1 MKKDQK
7 IIIKGARVNNL
18 QNVSVEIPAGKLT
31 CITGLSGS
39 GKSSLAFDTLF
50 AEGQRRYVES
60 LSAYARQFLGRM
72 LKPDVDIIDGIAPAI
87 AIEQKSS
94 TRNPRSTVG
103 TVTEIY
109 DYLKLLFA
117 RVGKTYSPVSG
128 KEVKRHQIKDVTD
141 YLGRMPED
149 QRVYLVIPY
158 RIHHGR
164 TLSESLELSMQQGY
178 SRVLLNN
185 SIMTIEAL
193 IEEADKKK
201 TTLKKTD
208 SLFLMIDR
216 AVTSSDSEEIVQRL
230 TPSIETAFSEGDGT
244 CIVFNE
250 TNGRFEY
257 FSKRFEEDGI
267 TFEEPSVNLF
277 SFNNPYGACPT
288 CEGFGT
294 IIGIDPDL
302 VIPDK
307 NLSVYE
313 GAIAPWKGEKMGEWL
328 KDFLNVAWE
337 FDFPVHKPYYE
348 LSEKQQQLLWTGNKY
363 FHGLNAFFKMLEENI
378 YKIQYRVMLS
388 RYKGRTVCPDC
399 RGTRLRKDAAYVK
412 INGLS
417 ISDMVLMPIRDLNI
431 LFQKK
436 IKLSESEQK
445 ISHHILRE
453 ITSRLSFLSNSGLE
467 YLTLNRLS
475 NTLSGGETQRIN
487 LARALGSSLV
497 GSMYILDEP
506 SIGLH
511 PVDTEKLISVLKS
524 LRDLGNT
531 VIVVEHDEDIIRESD
546 YIIDIGPGAGR
557 NGGHIV
563 FQGNMKELMTCQNSH
578 TARFFRGED
587 LLPVKETLMN
597 PKFFI
602 GLKGVEQNNLK
613 KIDVRFPLNAITA
626 VTGVSGSGKSS
637 LVRQVLYPALQRH
650 FGNFSEQAGNFASLD
665 GDLHLLTGVEMIDQN
680 PIGRSTRSNPAT
692 YLKAFDEIRDLYAAL
707 PLAKQRGYKPG
718 FFSFNVEGGRCEMC
732 QGEGNITVEM
742 QFMADVHLVC
752 EECGGKRYKSDVL
765 DVQFMDKSISDIL
778 DLTVAEALELFGS
791 QLQGKHGAHCKRIC
805 DRIQPLADVGLGY
818 LQLGQSS
825 SSLSG
830 GEAQRIKL
838 ASFLAK
844 ASPNESVLFIFD
856 EPTTGLH
863 YHDIQY
869 FYQSILRLVHAGHT
883 IVLVEHNMEL
893 VKYADYLIDLGPQG
907 GDLGG
912 EVLYQ
917 GPIGGIRKI
926 KKSPTSS
933 VLTQKLPAWE
943 K

>member
-60 LSAYARQFLGRM
+60 LSSYARQFLGRM
-72 LKPDVDIIDGIAPAI
+72 LKPDVDIIEGIAPAI

-109 DYLKLLFA
+109 DYLKLLYA
-117 RVGKTYSPVSG
+117 RIGRTYSPVSG
-128 KEVKRHQIKDVTD
+128 NEVKRHQTKDVLN
-141 YLGRMPED
+141 YLKKLSAGT
-149 QRVYLVIPY
+149 RVYLLTPY
-158 RIHHGR
+158 SIREG
-164 TLSESLELSMQQGY
+164 LSLSDALALSLQQGY
-178 SRVLLNN
+178 SRMLVDGET
-185 SIMTIEAL
+185 ITIESL
-193 IEEADKKK
+193 LDDQKKK
-201 TTLKKTD
+201 KSSKKTD
-208 SLFLMIDR
+208 KLFLMIDR
-216 AVTSSDSEEIVQRL
+216 AVTTEDPEEIAQRL
-230 TPSIETAFSEGDGT
+230 SLSIETAFTEGSGISIIYT
-244 CIVFNE
+244 ENNKRYE
-250 TNGRFEY
+250 S
-257 FSKRFEEDGI
+257 FSNRFEEDGI
-267 TFEEPSVNLF
+267 SFEEPSVNLF
-277 SFNNPYGACPT
+277 SFNNPFGACPT

-294 IIGIDPDL
+294 IIGIDPNL

-307 NLSVYE
+307 TLSVYD
-313 GAIAPWKGEKMGEWL
+313 GAVAPWKGEKMSEWL

-337 FDFPVHKPYYE
+337 FDFPVHKPFCE
-348 LSEKQQQLLWTGNKY
+348 LTSAQKKLLWTGNKH
-363 FHGLNAFFKMLEENI
+363 FEGLDAFFKMLQQNL

-388 RYKGRTVCPDC
+388 RYKGRTGCPDC
-399 RGTRLRKDAAYVK
+399 RGTRLRHDASYVK
-412 INGLS
+412 INDQS
-417 ISDMVLMPIRDLNI
+417 ISDLVLMPVRNLIEFFNNLN
-431 LFQKK
+431 
-436 IKLSESEQK
+436 LSEYDEK
-445 ISHHILRE
+445 VSHHILRE
-453 ITSRLSFLSNSGLE
+453 INFRLKFISNTGLE

-524 LRDLGNT
+524 LRDMGNT
-531 VIVVEHDEDIIRESD
+531 VIVVEHDEDIIRASD
-546 YIIDIGPGAGR
+546 FIIDIGPGAGR

-563 FQGNMKELMTCQNSH
+563 FQGTMKQLMKNSDSY
-578 TARFFRGED
+578 TAKYFRGED
-587 LLPVKETLMN
+587 QLPLKEKIVK

-602 GLKGVEQNNLK
+602 ELKNVEQNNLK
-613 KIDVRFPLNAITA
+613 NISVKIPINAITA

-650 FGNFSEQAGNFASLD
+650 FGNYSEQGGSFGSID
-665 GDLHLLTGVEMIDQN
+665 GDIHLLTGVEMVDQN

-692 YLKAFDEIRDLYAAL
+692 YLKAFDEIRDLFASL
-707 PLAKQRGYKPG
+707 PLSKQRNYKPG

-732 QGEGNITVEM
+732 QGEGTITVEM

-765 DVQFMDKSISDIL
+765 DVQFMEKSISDIL
-778 DLTVAEALELFGS
+778 DLTVEEALKLFRD
-791 QLQGKHGAHCKRIC
+791 QIDGKFATNCKRIC
-805 DRIQPLADVGLGY
+805 DKIQPLADVGLGY

-838 ASFLAK
+838 ASFLSK
-844 ASPNESVLFIFD
+844 ALPNESILFIFD

-869 FYQSILRLVHAGHT
+869 FYQSITRLINAGHSV
-883 IVLVEHNMEL
+883 VLVEHNMEL
-893 VKYADYLIDLGPQG
+893 VKCADYIIDLGPHG

-926 KKSPTSS
+926 KNSATAS
-933 VLTQKLPAWE
+933 VISKKLPEWE

>member
-1 MKKDQK
+1 MKKDSK
-7 IIIKGARVNNL
+7 IIIRGARVNNL

-72 LKPDVDIIDGIAPAI
+72 MKPDVDFIDGISPAI

-109 DYLKLLFA
+109 DYLKLFFA
-117 RVGKTYSPVSG
+117 RIGRTYSPVSG
-128 KEVKRHQIKDVTD
+128 KEVKRHQTKDVIS
-141 YLGRMPED
+141 YLQNLPDGI
-149 QRVYLVIPY
+149 RVYLVTPFSV
-158 RIHHGR
+158 REGLS
-164 TLSESLELSMQQGY
+164 LSEALSLSMQQGY
-178 SRVLLNN
+178 SRLL
-185 SIMTIEAL
+185 IDEKIVTIESYIDEL
-193 IEEADKKK
+193 KNKKAV
-201 TTLKKTD
+201 KK
-208 SLFLMIDR
+208 SGKIFLMIDR
-216 AVTSSDSEEIVQRL
+216 AVTTTDSDEIAQRL
-230 TPSIETAFSEGDGT
+230 SASIEAA
-244 CIVFNE
+244 FNE
-250 TNGRFEY
+250 GGGICVVFTDNDHRYET
-257 FSKRFEEDGI
+257 FSNRFEEDGM

-294 IIGIDPDL
+294 IIGIDRDL
-302 VIPDK
+302 VIPNK
-307 NLSVYE
+307 FLSVYD
-313 GAIAPWKGEKMGEWL
+313 GAIAPWKGDKMGEWL
-328 KDFLNVAWE
+328 KDFLQVSWE
-337 FDFPVHKPYYE
+337 FDFPVHKPFHE
-348 LSEKQQQLLWTGNKY
+348 LSETQKQLLWTGNKH
-363 FHGLNAFFKMLEENI
+363 FQGLNAFFKMLEENI

-388 RYKGRTVCPDC
+388 RYKGRTICPDC
-399 RGTRLRKDAAYVK
+399 KGTRLRSDAAFVK
-412 INGLS
+412 INGHS
-417 ISDMVLMPIRDLNI
+417 ISDMVLMPIRNLI
-431 LFQKK
+431 ELFQKL
-436 IKLSESEQK
+436 KLSEYEKKVSY
-445 ISHHILRE
+445 HILRE
-453 ITSRLSFLSNSGLE
+453 ISSRLQFLSDTGLE

-511 PVDTEKLISVLKS
+511 PVDTEKLITVLKS
-524 LRDLGNT
+524 LRDLGNS
-531 VIVVEHDEDIIRESD
+531 VIVVEHDEDIIRASD
-546 YIIDIGPGAGR
+546 FIIDIGPGAGR
-557 NGGHIV
+557 NGGNIV
-563 FQGNMKELMTCQNSH
+563 FQGNMKELMKCKDSH

-587 LLPVKETLMN
+587 PLPVKGKSIK

-602 GLKGVEQNNLK
+602 GLKNVEQNNLK
-613 KIDVRFPLNAITA
+613 NIDVLFPINAITA

-637 LVRQVLYPALQRH
+637 LVRQVLYPSLQRH
-650 FGNFSEQAGNFASLD
+650 FGNVAEQSGNFGSLE
-665 GDLHLLTGVEMIDQN
+665 GDVQLLTGVEMVDQN

-692 YLKAFDEIRDLYAAL
+692 YLKAFDEIRELFASL
-707 PLAKQRGYKPG
+707 PLSKQRNYKPG

-732 QGEGNITVEM
+732 QGEGTITVEM

-752 EECGGKRYKSDVL
+752 EECGGKRYKADVL
-765 DVQFMDKSISDIL
+765 DVQFMGKNISDIL
-778 DLTVAEALELFGS
+778 DMTVDESMELFSS
-791 QLQGKHGAHCKRIC
+791 QTEGKQAAHCKRIC
-805 DRIQPLADVGLGY
+805 DKIKPLTDVGLGY

-838 ASFLAK
+838 ASFLSRAL
-844 ASPNESVLFIFD
+844 PNESILFIFD

-863 YHDIQY
+863 YHDIHY
-869 FYQSILRLVHAGHT
+869 FHQSITRLINAGHT
-883 IVLVEHNMEL
+883 VVLVEHNMEL
-893 VKYADYLIDLGPQG
+893 VKCADYLIDLGPHG
-907 GDLGG
+907 GDRGG

-926 KKSPTSS
+926 KNSS
-933 VLTQKLPAWE
+933 TASILSKKLPEWE

>member
-72 LKPDVDIIDGIAPAI
+72 LKPDVDFIEGIAPAI

-117 RVGKTYSPVSG
+117 RIGVTYSPVSG
-128 KEVKRHQIKDVTD
+128 KEVKRQQTKDVVAYIQKLPADT
-141 YLGRMPED
+141 
-149 QRVYLVIPY
+149 RVYLLTPY
-158 RIHHGR
+158 SVREGL
-164 TLSESLELSMQQGY
+164 TLGDALALSMQQGY
-178 SRVLLNN
+178 SRILVNGETVN
-185 SIMTIEAL
+185 IESFVDDL
-193 IEEADKKK
+193 KKK
-201 TTLKKTD
+201 KSAKKTD
-208 SLFLMIDR
+208 KLYLMIDR
-216 AVTSSDSEEIVQRL
+216 AVTTEDPEEIAQRL
-230 TPSIETAFSEGDGT
+230 SLSIEAAFTEGGGI
-244 CIVFNE
+244 CIIYTDNNQRYE
-250 TNGRFEY
+250 T
-257 FSKRFEEDGI
+257 FSNRFEEDGI
-267 TFEEPSVNLF
+267 SFEEPSVNLF

-294 IIGIDPDL
+294 IIGIDPEL

-307 NLSVYE
+307 TLSVYD

-328 KDFLNVAWE
+328 KDFLEVAWE
-337 FDFPVHKPYYE
+337 FDFPVHKPFFE
-348 LSEKQQQLLWTGNKY
+348 LSDAQKKLLWTGNKQ
-363 FHGLNAFFKMLEENI
+363 FQGLNAFFKMLEQNL

-399 RGTRLRKDAAYVK
+399 RGTRLRSDASHVK
-412 INGLS
+412 INGQS
-417 ISDMVLMPIRDLNI
+417 ISDLVLMPVRNLTEFFNN
-431 LFQKK
+431 LT
-436 IKLSESEQK
+436 LSEYEEK
-445 ISHHILRE
+445 VSHHILRE
-453 ITSRLSFLSNSGLE
+453 INFRLKFLSNTGLE

-487 LARALGSSLV
+487 LARALGSNLA

-511 PVDTEKLISVLKS
+511 PVDTGKLISVLKS
-524 LRDLGNT
+524 LRDLGNS

-546 YIIDIGPGAGR
+546 YIIDLGPGAGR
-557 NGGHIV
+557 NGGHVV
-563 FQGNMKELMTCQNSH
+563 FQGTMKELMKNKDSY
-578 TARFFRGED
+578 TAKYFRGED
-587 LLPVKETLMN
+587 QLPAREKSVK
-597 PKFFI
+597 PKFFVE
-602 GLKGVEQNNLK
+602 LKNVNQNNLK
-613 KIDVRFPLNAITA
+613 NISVKFPVNAITA

-637 LVRQVLYPALQRH
+637 LVRQVLFPALQRH
-650 FGNFSEQAGNFASLD
+650 FGNFSEQGGSFGSIE
-665 GDLHLLTGVEMIDQN
+665 GDIHLLTGVEMVDQN

-692 YLKAFDEIRDLYAAL
+692 YLKAFDEIRDLYASL
-707 PLAKQRGYKPG
+707 PLSKQRNYKPG

-732 QGEGNITVEM
+732 QGEGTITVEM

-778 DLTVAEALELFGS
+778 DMTVDEALTLFGD
-791 QLQGKHGAHCKRIC
+791 QINGKHGANCKRIC
-805 DRIQPLADVGLGY
+805 DKIQPLADVGLGY

-838 ASFLAK
+838 ASFLSK
-844 ASPNESVLFIFD
+844 ALPNESILFIFD

-869 FYQSILRLVHAGHT
+869 FYQSITRLINAGHSV
-883 IVLVEHNMEL
+883 VLVEHNMEL
-893 VKYADYLIDLGPQG
+893 VKCADYIIDLGPQG

-926 KKSPTSS
+926 KNSATAS
-933 VLTQKLPAWE
+933 VISKKLPEWE

>member
-109 DYLKLLFA
+109 DYLKLFFA
-117 RVGKTYSPVSG
+117 RVGKTYSPVTG
-128 KEVKRHQIKDVTD
+128 NEVKRHQIKDVTD
-141 YLGRMPED
+141 YLSRLPEE
-149 QRVYLVIPY
+149 QRIYLIIPY
-158 RIHHGR
+158 LAHQNRPAIDA
-164 TLSESLELSMQQGY
+164 LALSMQQGY
-178 SRVLLNN
+178 SRVLLNEKVC
-185 SIMTIEAL
+185 TIEAL
-193 IEEADKKK
+193 IEDIEKKK
-201 TTLKKTD
+201 VVIKKSD
-208 SLFLMIDR
+208 KLFLMIDR
-216 AVTSSDSEEIVQRL
+216 SVTTSDSDEIIQRL

-244 CIVFNE
+244 CIVYNE
-250 TNGRFEY
+250 NNRRFEH
-257 FSKRFEEDGI
+257 FSKRFEADGI

-307 NLSVYE
+307 NMSVYE

-337 FDFPVHKPYYE
+337 FDFPVHKPYCE
-348 LSEKQQQLLWTGNKY
+348 LSEKQQQLLWTGNTH
-363 FHGLNAFFKMLEENI
+363 FQGIHAFFKMLEENI
-378 YKIQYRVMLS
+378 YKIQYRVMMS

-412 INGLS
+412 INGFS
-417 ISDMVLMPIRDLNI
+417 ISDMVLMPIRDLNV

-436 IKLSESEQK
+436 IKLTESEQK

-453 ITSRLSFLSNSGLE
+453 IASRLSFLSNSGLE

-475 NTLSGGETQRIN
+475 NSLSGGETQRIN

-511 PVDTEKLISVLKS
+511 PVDTVKLISVLKS

-531 VIVVEHDEDIIRESD
+531 VIVVEHDEDIIRASD
-546 YIIDIGPGAGR
+546 FIIDIGPGAGR

-563 FQGNMKELMTCQNSH
+563 FQGGMKELMTCKDSH

-587 LLPVKETLMN
+587 LLPVKESLMN

-650 FGNFSEQAGNFASLD
+650 FGNFSEQAGNFVALD
-665 GDLHLLTGVEMIDQN
+665 GDLHLLTGVEMVDQN

-692 YLKAFDEIRDLYAAL
+692 YLKAFDEIRDLYASL
-707 PLAKQRGYKPG
+707 PLSKQRGYKPG

-732 QGEGNITVEM
+732 QGEGTITVEM

-752 EECGGKRYKSDVL
+752 EDCGGKRYKSDVL
-765 DVQFMDKSISDIL
+765 DIQFMDKSISDIL
-778 DLTVAEALELFGS
+778 DLTVADALELFGS
-791 QLQGKHGAHCKRIC
+791 QKEGKQGAHCKRIC

-869 FYQSILRLVHAGHT
+869 FYQSILRLVNAGHT

-893 VKYADYLIDLGPQG
+893 VKYADYIIDLGPQG

-917 GPIGGIRKI
+917 GLIGGIKKI
-926 KKSPTSS
+926 KKSPTAS
-933 VLTQKLPAWE
+933 VLTKKLPVWE

>member
-72 LKPDVDIIDGIAPAI
+72 LKPDVDFIEGIAPAI

-109 DYLKLLFA
+109 DYLKLLYA
-117 RVGKTYSPVSG
+117 RIGRTYSPVSG
-128 KEVKRHQIKDVTD
+128 KEVKRQQTRDVVA
-141 YLGRMPED
+141 YLQKLPAD
-149 QRVYLVIPY
+149 THVYLLTPY
-158 RIHHGR
+158 SVREG
-164 TLSESLELSMQQGY
+164 LSLGEALALSMQQGY
-178 SRVLLNN
+178 SRILVNGETVSIESFIDELN
-185 SIMTIEAL
+185 
-193 IEEADKKK
+193 KKK
-201 TTLKKTD
+201 SSKKSD
-208 SLFLMIDR
+208 KLYLMIDR
-216 AVTSSDSEEIVQRL
+216 AVTTEDPEEIAQRL
-230 TPSIETAFSEGDGT
+230 SLSIEAAFTEGGGI
-244 CIVFNE
+244 CIIYTDNNKQYE
-250 TNGRFEY
+250 T
-257 FSKRFEEDGI
+257 FSNRFEEDGI
-267 TFEEPSVNLF
+267 SFEEPSVNLF

-294 IIGIDPDL
+294 IIGVDPDL

-307 NLSVYE
+307 TLSVYD

-328 KDFLNVAWE
+328 NDFLEVAWE
-337 FDFPVHKPYYE
+337 FDFPVHKPFFE
-348 LSEKQQQLLWTGNKY
+348 LSDAQKKLLWTGNKQ
-363 FHGLNAFFKMLEENI
+363 FHGLNAFFKMLEQNL

-399 RGTRLRKDAAYVK
+399 RGTRLRSDASHVK
-412 INGLS
+412 INGQS
-417 ISDMVLMPIRDLNI
+417 ISDLVLMPVRNLAEFFNDLT
-431 LFQKK
+431 
-436 IKLSESEQK
+436 LSEYEEK
-445 ISHHILRE
+445 VSHHILRE
-453 ITSRLSFLSNSGLE
+453 INFRLKFLSNTGLE

-487 LARALGSSLV
+487 LARALGSNLA

-524 LRDLGNT
+524 LRDLGNS

-546 YIIDIGPGAGR
+546 YIIDLGPGAGR
-557 NGGHIV
+557 NGGHVV
-563 FQGNMKELMTCQNSH
+563 FQGTMKELMKNKDSY
-578 TARFFRGED
+578 TAKYFRGED
-587 LLPVKETLMN
+587 LLPAREKSVK
-597 PKFFI
+597 PKFFVE
-602 GLKGVEQNNLK
+602 LKNVDQNNLK
-613 KIDVRFPLNAITA
+613 NISVKFPVNAITA

-650 FGNFSEQAGNFASLD
+650 FGNFSEQGGSFGSIE
-665 GDLHLLTGVEMIDQN
+665 GDIHLLTGVEMVDQN

-692 YLKAFDEIRDLYAAL
+692 YLKAFDEIRDLYASL
-707 PLAKQRGYKPG
+707 PLSKQRNYKAG

-732 QGEGNITVEM
+732 QGEGTITVEM
-742 QFMADVHLVC
+742 QFMADVHLIC

-778 DLTVAEALELFGS
+778 DMTVDEALTLFGD
-791 QLQGKHGAHCKRIC
+791 QINGKHGTSCKRIC
-805 DRIQPLADVGLGY
+805 DKIQPLADVGLGY

-838 ASFLAK
+838 ASFLSK
-844 ASPNESVLFIFD
+844 ALPNESILFIFD

-869 FYQSILRLVHAGHT
+869 FYQSITRLINAGHT
-883 IVLVEHNMEL
+883 VVLVEHNMEL
-893 VKYADYLIDLGPQG
+893 VKCADYIIDLGPQG

-917 GPIGGIRKI
+917 GLIGGIRKI
-926 KKSPTSS
+926 KNSATAS
-933 VLTQKLPAWE
+933 VISKKLPEWE

>member
-18 QNVSVEIPAGKLT
+18 QNISVEIPAGRLT

-72 LKPDVDIIDGIAPAI
+72 LKPDVDFIDGIAPAI

-109 DYLKLLFA
+109 DYLKLLYA
-117 RVGKTYSPVSG
+117 RIGRTYSPISG
-128 KEVKRHQIKDVTD
+128 KEVKRQQVKDVIHYLQKLPPDTRIFLLTPYQVREGLTLTD
-141 YLGRMPED
+141 ALA
-149 QRVYLVIPY
+149 
-158 RIHHGR
+158 
-164 TLSESLELSMQQGY
+164 LSMQQGY
-178 SRVLLNN
+178 SRILFN
-185 SIMTIEAL
+185 SETIS
-193 IEEADKKK
+193 IESFLDDLKKK
-201 TTLKKTD
+201 KSIKKSD
-208 SLFLMIDR
+208 KLFLMIDR
-216 AVTSSDSEEIVQRL
+216 AVSTDDTEEIAQRL
-230 TPSIETAFSEGDGT
+230 SLSIEAAFTEGNGI
-244 CIVFNE
+244 CIIYTDHDKHYE
-250 TNGRFEY
+250 T

-267 TFEEPSVNLF
+267 SFEEPSVNLF

-294 IIGIDPDL
+294 IIGIDPNL

-307 NLSVYE
+307 TLSVYD

-328 KDFLNVAWE
+328 IDFLNVAWE
-337 FDFPVHKPYYE
+337 FDFPVHKPFCE
-348 LSEKQQQLLWTGNKY
+348 LNDAQKNLLWTGNKH
-363 FHGLNAFFKMLEENI
+363 FEGLNAFFKMLEQNL

-388 RYKGRTVCPDC
+388 RYKGRTTCPDC
-399 RGTRLRKDAAYVK
+399 RGTRLRNDASYVK
-412 INGLS
+412 IQGQS
-417 ISDMVLMPIRDLNI
+417 ILDLVLLPIRNLADFFNNL
-431 LFQKK
+431 
-436 IKLSESEQK
+436 KLSTYEMKVS
-445 ISHHILRE
+445 SHILRE
-453 ITSRLSFLSNSGLE
+453 INFRLKFLSNTGLE

-511 PVDTEKLISVLKS
+511 PVDTEKLIEVLKN
-524 LRDLGNT
+524 LRDLGNS

-546 YIIDIGPGAGR
+546 YIIDMGPGAGR
-557 NGGHIV
+557 NGGYVV
-563 FQGNMKELMTCQNSH
+563 FQGTMKQLMQNKESH
-578 TARFFRGED
+578 TAKYFRGED
-587 LLPVKETLMN
+587 QLPVKQKPLK
-597 PKFFI
+597 PRFFI
-602 GLKGVEQNNLK
+602 GLKNVDQNNLK
-613 KIDVRFPLNAITA
+613 NISVQFPLNAITA

-650 FGNFSEQAGNFASLD
+650 FGNYSEQSGSFGSIE
-665 GDLHLLTGVEMIDQN
+665 GDIHLLTGVEMVDQN

-707 PLAKQRGYKPG
+707 PLSKQRGYKPG
-718 FFSFNVEGGRCEMC
+718 FFSFNVEGGRCEVC
-732 QGEGNITVEM
+732 QGEGTITVEM

-765 DVQFMDKSISDIL
+765 DVQFNEKNISDIL
-778 DLTVAEALELFGS
+778 DLTVNEALTLFSSQINEKFGS
-791 QLQGKHGAHCKRIC
+791 HCKRIC
-805 DRIQPLADVGLGY
+805 DKIQPLADVGLGY

-838 ASFLAK
+838 ASFLSK
-844 ASPNESVLFIFD
+844 ALPNESILFIFD

-869 FYQSILRLVHAGHT
+869 FYQSITRLINAGHSV
-883 IVLVEHNMEL
+883 VLVEHNMEL
-893 VKYADYLIDLGPQG
+893 VKYADYIIDLGPHG
-907 GDLGG
+907 GDRGG

-917 GPIGGIRKI
+917 GPLDGIKKI
-926 KKSPTSS
+926 KKSATASAIS
-933 VLTQKLPAWE
+933 KKLPEWA